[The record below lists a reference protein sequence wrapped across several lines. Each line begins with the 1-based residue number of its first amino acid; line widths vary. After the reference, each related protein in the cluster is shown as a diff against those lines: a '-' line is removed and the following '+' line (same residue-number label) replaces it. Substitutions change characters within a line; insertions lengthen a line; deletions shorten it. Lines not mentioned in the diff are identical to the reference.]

1 MIDLRSDTV
10 TRPSPAMREAMAKA
24 DVGDDVYGDDP
35 TVKRLEARVA
45 ELLGK
50 EDAVYMPTGSMTN
63 QVAIRSHTES
73 GDLVLMDA
81 ASHVVRSEGGGPAA
95 LSGVTAQRI
104 AGDRGIFTAAQVE
117 DALGTPHAGSPTTL
131 APPAT
136 LLCVEN
142 THNGGGGS
150 IWPLETLDAVVA
162 AGRRAGLRCHLD
174 GARVWNASA
183 ATGVTPARY
192 ARDFDSVSVCF
203 SKALGA
209 PVGSALCGS
218 TAFVRR
224 ARRFKQLFGG
234 GFRQA
239 GVIAAGALYALE
251 HHRDGLV
258 HDHAKAGFLAD
269 VLVSIPGVEL
279 VRDHV
284 ETNILRFK
292 VPGRAGDFV
301 DACLVERVAMLV
313 AGRRDVRAVMHR
325 DVSVAD
331 VERAGEVVQ
340 GVLEARAGQ
349 RIVLAARGEASGPR

>member
-10 TRPSPAMREAMAKA
+10 TCPSPAMREAMAQA
-24 DVGDDVYGDDP
+24 VVGDDVYGDDL
-35 TVKRLEARVA
+35 TVKRLEARTA

-50 EDAVYMPTGSMTN
+50 ADAVYMPTGSMTN
-63 QVAIRSHTES
+63 QVAIRAHTEP

-104 AGDRGIFTAAQVE
+104 AGDRGIFTAAQVR
-117 DALGTPHAGSPTTL
+117 DALGTSHPGSPSTL
-131 APPAT
+131 APPPT

-150 IWPLETLDAVVA
+150 IWPLEQIDAVVA
-162 AGRRAGLRCHLD
+162 VARAAGLGCHLD

-183 ATGVTPARY
+183 ATGVPPARY

-209 PVGSALCGS
+209 PVGSALAGS
-218 TAFVRR
+218 EDFVQR

-251 HHRDGLV
+251 HHRECLTE
-258 HDHAKAGFLAD
+258 DHAKAGLLAD
-269 VLVSIPGVEL
+269 ALVQVPGVDL

-284 ETNILRFK
+284 ETNILRFS
-292 VPGRAGDFV
+292 VRCPAGDFV
-301 DACLVERVAMLV
+301 DACIERGVRMLV
-313 AGRRDVRAVMHR
+313 SGRHDVRAVMHR
-325 DVSVAD
+325 DVSMGDA
-331 VERAGEVVQ
+331 ERAARVIREVMPTLVPQ
-340 GVLEARAGQ
+340 G
-349 RIVLAARGEASGPR
+349 

>member
-10 TRPSPAMREAMAKA
+10 THPTAAMREAMAQA
-24 DVGDDVYGDDP
+24 VVGDDVYGDDP
-35 TVKRLEARVA
+35 TVKRLEARTA

-63 QVAIRSHTES
+63 QVAIRAHTEP

-104 AGDRGIFTAAQVE
+104 AGDRGIFTADQVR
-117 DALGTPHAGSPTTL
+117 DALGTSHSGSPSTL
-131 APPAT
+131 APPPT

-150 IWPLETLDAVVA
+150 IWPVEQIDAVVGVA
-162 AGRRAGLRCHLD
+162 RAAGLRCHLD
-174 GARVWNASA
+174 GARIWNASA
-183 ATGVTPARY
+183 ATGIPPARY

-209 PVGSALCGS
+209 PVGSALAGS
-218 TAFVRR
+218 GTFVRR

-251 HHRDGLV
+251 HHRECLTE
-258 HDHAKAGFLAD
+258 DHARAGLLAD
-269 VLVSIPGVEL
+269 ALVGVPGLDL

-284 ETNILRFK
+284 ETNILRFA
-292 VPGRAGDFV
+292 VRYRAGDFV
-301 DACLVERVAMLV
+301 DACIERGVRMLV
-313 AGRRDVRAVMHR
+313 SGRHDVRAVMHR
-325 DVSVAD
+325 DVSMSDA
-331 VERAGEVVQ
+331 ERAARVIREVMPTLVP
-340 GVLEARAGQ
+340 
-349 RIVLAARGEASGPR
+349 SG

>member
-10 TRPSPAMREAMAKA
+10 TRPGPAMREAMANA
-24 DVGDDVYGDDP
+24 EVGDDVYGDDP
-35 TVKRLEARVA
+35 TVKRLEARAA

-104 AGDRGIFTAAQVE
+104 AGDRGVFTAAQVE
-117 DALGTPHAGSPTTL
+117 DALATPHAGSPTTL

-150 IWPLETLDAVVA
+150 IWPLGTLDEVTA
-162 AGRRAGLRCHLD
+162 AGRRAGLRLHLD

-183 ATGVTPARY
+183 ATGVPPARY

-218 TAFVRR
+218 AAFVQR

-251 HHRDGLV
+251 HHRDDLAE
-258 HDHAKAGFLAD
+258 DHAKAGFLAD
-269 VLVSIPGVEL
+269 VLVGVAGVEL
-279 VRDHV
+279 VREHI
-284 ETNILRFK
+284 ETNIVRFA
-292 VPGRAGDFV
+292 VPGRAGG
-301 DACLVERVAMLV
+301 LRGRVSG
-313 AGRRDVRAVMHR
+313 AGRGHACVGAPRRACG
-325 DVSVAD
+325 DA
-331 VERAGEVVQ
+331 
-340 GVLEARAGQ
+340 
-349 RIVLAARGEASGPR
+349 PRCVDG